1 MEIDA
6 TMSNVDITGEGR
18 AVHLDENLVAKFVVA
33 MRIDIDSETKSLQ
46 WSKGVDPLP
55 VEEASMAAA

>member
-1 MEIDA
+1 M
-6 TMSNVDITGEGR
+6 
-18 AVHLDENLVAKFVVA
+18 HLDENLVAKFVVA